1 MLVLFKENME
11 KYDTHYCQVQD
22 WKKYLCMFLS
32 STPNT
37 NILNVVGHA
46 QNIVHQI
53 LHSSN
58 FKKERADSLYFP
70 EEKQIGMFYK

>member
-1 MLVLFKENME
+1 MLLQVKDLIQIIVKFRTEKE
-11 KYDTHYCQVQD
+11 
-22 WKKYLCMFLS
+22 YLCMFLS

-53 LHSSN
+53 LHGAVTLKRN
-58 FKKERADSLYFP
+58 
-70 EEKQIGMFYK
+70 

>member
-1 MLVLFKENME
+1 
-11 KYDTHYCQVQD
+11 
-22 WKKYLCMFLS
+22 MFLS

-53 LHSSN
+53 LRSSN
-58 FKKERADSLYFP
+58 SKKERIDSLYFS
-70 EEKQIGMFYK
+70 EGKQIGMFYK